1 MVQDNFFKRI
11 KENLPESFWR
21 FLIMGFIIYSFI
33 IVGKIIYDN
42 YQQNKMIDQ
51 QKQEIADLKNEIEEL
66 QSRIAYYKTD
76 TFREKVARG
85 KLRYAL
91 PGESVVA
98 VPYDPIEENKSQ
110 ADISPAILSRPNYI
124 YWRIYFFGS

>member
-1 MVQDNFFKRI
+1 MAQDSFFQKM
-11 KENLPESFWR
+11 KENLPDRFWF
-21 FLIMGFIIYSFI
+21 FLIVAFIIYSFI
-33 IVGKIIYDN
+33 VVGKVVYEN
-42 YQQNKMIDQ
+42 WQQNKTVDQ
-51 QKQEIADLKNEIEEL
+51 QKQEIVDLKNEIEEL

-91 PGESVVA
+91 PGENVVA

-110 ADISPAILSRPNYI
+110 ADVSPAILSRPNYI